1 MKEYWMQRGN
11 GLSKSL
17 FLEITSFIRGSDEP
31 FPAKSIIVE
40 EKHHPFFSSELLR
53 GVS

>member
-1 MKEYWMQRGN
+1 MQRGN
-11 GLSKSL
+11 GLSRSL
-17 FLEITSFIRGSDEP
+17 FLEITSFFKGSDES

-40 EKHHPFFSSELLR
+40 EKQQPLSFSELLK